1 MQGLRGLKDKNILWL
16 ISTIVIFIDILSK
29 ILVKNF
35 LLLGHKNKIIDNFFY
50 ITYVKN
56 TGAAWSIFSGVTILI
71 TIITLIIVAILI
83 YYIINHKLNKIE
95 TVSYALILGGAIGN
109 LLNRIMYGY
118 VIDFLDFKIFNYDYP
133 IFNIADI
140 SIVIGVFLLII
151 AMIRGE
157 NNADNSRQSRKNR

>member
-1 MQGLRGLKDKNILWL
+1 MRGLKDKNILWL

-71 TIITLIIVAILI
+71 TIIT
-83 YYIINHKLNKIE
+83 
-95 TVSYALILGGAIGN
+95 
-109 LLNRIMYGY
+109 RRR
-118 VIDFLDFKIFNYDYP
+118 VIP
-133 IFNIADI
+133 W
-140 SIVIGVFLLII
+140 
-151 AMIRGE
+151 
-157 NNADNSRQSRKNR
+157 

>member
-1 MQGLRGLKDKNILWL
+1 MRGLRGLKDKNKLWL

-71 TIITLIIVAILI
+71 TIITLIIIAILI
-83 YYIINHKLNKIE
+83 YYIINHTLNKIE

-151 AMIRGE
+151 TMIRGE

>member
-1 MQGLRGLKDKNILWL
+1 MRGLKDKNKLWL
-16 ISTIVIFIDILSK
+16 ISTIVVFIDLLSK

-35 LLLGHKNKIIDNFFY
+35 LLLGHKNKIINNFFY

-83 YYIINHKLNKIE
+83 YYIINHTLNKIE
-95 TVSYALILGGAIGN
+95 IVSYALILGGAIGN

-118 VIDFLDFKIFNYDYP
+118 VIDFLDFKIFNYNYP

-151 AMIRGE
+151 HLIRGDD
-157 NNADNSRQSRKNR
+157 NADNSRKRRENR

>member
-1 MQGLRGLKDKNILWL
+1 MQKLKDKNILWL
-16 ISTIVIFIDILSK
+16 ISTIVVFIDILSK

-56 TGAAWSIFSGVTILI
+56 TGAAWSIFSSVTILI

-83 YYIINHKLNKIE
+83 YYIINHTLNKIE

-157 NNADNSRQSRKNR
+157 SNADNSRQSRKNR